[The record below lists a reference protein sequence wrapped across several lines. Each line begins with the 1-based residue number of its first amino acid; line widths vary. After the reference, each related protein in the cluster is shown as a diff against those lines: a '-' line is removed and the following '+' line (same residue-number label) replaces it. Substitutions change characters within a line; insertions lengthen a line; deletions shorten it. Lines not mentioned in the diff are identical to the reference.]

1 MSCFFFL
8 EIRMI
13 LSNRTPKRTKKKSAI
28 NGWWISLFGN
38 KNAKFPLEKWQIL
51 LFLFLFL
58 WRNFV
63 VISILIQLFNCF
75 FFFVRFSLDYDML
88 YFISLFLF
96 VALLVAILINY
107 FKYNDKFFSFFFE
120 LFKWRQCTNY
130 SYIEWYLSLK
140 WLFFFFSFA
149 QSLIFNRIEI
159 IFWYTFDTF

>member
-1 MSCFFFL
+1 MVDGSHCLATKMPNFL
-8 EIRMI
+8 
-13 LSNRTPKRTKKKSAI
+13 LKSDKFCYFYFYFCGATLLL
-28 NGWWISLFGN
+28 SLF
-38 KNAKFPLEKWQIL
+38 W
-51 LFLFLFL
+51 
-58 WRNFV
+58 
-63 VISILIQLFNCF
+63 FNCSIV

-107 FKYNDKFFSFFFE
+107 FKYNDKFLSFFFE